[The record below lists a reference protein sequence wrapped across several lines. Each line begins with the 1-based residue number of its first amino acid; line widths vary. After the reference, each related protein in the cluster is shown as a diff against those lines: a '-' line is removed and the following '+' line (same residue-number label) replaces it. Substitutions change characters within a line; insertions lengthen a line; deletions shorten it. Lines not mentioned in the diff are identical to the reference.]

1 MANGLNGLLYYLDT
15 HHILKL
21 SVSLYYVPTF
31 IFGVGGSYY
40 NFYMTIN
47 SYVGDLSN
55 LEPQTRVRRY
65 TLAEASVVLGVITSY
80 YAGYLITQ
88 YLGDFYIFVVTF
100 TTSAMALLYGVVRIQ
115 NIKPEKLSQENED
128 DKSVKVNSHTS
139 QNLD

>member
-1 MANGLNGLLYYLDT
+1 
-15 HHILKL
+15 
-21 SVSLYYVPTF
+21 
-31 IFGVGGSYY
+31 
-40 NFYMTIN
+40 MTIN